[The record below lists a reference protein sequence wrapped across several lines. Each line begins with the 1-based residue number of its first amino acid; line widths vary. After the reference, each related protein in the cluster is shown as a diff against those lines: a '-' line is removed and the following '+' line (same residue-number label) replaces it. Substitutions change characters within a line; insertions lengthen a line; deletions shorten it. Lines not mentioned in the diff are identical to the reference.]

1 MGTYEWL
8 QELLR
13 KSYKF
18 EESDSYG
25 ESYKPPGGKPE
36 MREVWM
42 DRCVGEWKSY
52 RRYLYGGEKKVVDNL
67 ITEFRSSALNDGW
80 LIEWESDRGKGS
92 MELTVEG
99 EWLHRSRGYY
109 TEEPTSSRMEVIDND
124 TIVFWSSY
132 GGMDYREEIRF
143 LDGDSHRL
151 RQTVGMRDGVVAIV
165 GQYFEERVS

>member
-18 EESDSYG
+18 ESDSYG
-25 ESYKPPGGKPE
+25 EAYKPLRGSPME
-36 MREVWM
+36 WM
-42 DRCVGEWKSY
+42 NRSVGEWKSY
-52 RRYLYGGEKKVVDNL
+52 RRYLYGGEEKVIDNL
-67 ITEFRSSALNDGW
+67 ITEFKIDTNDRGW
-80 LIEWESDRGKGS
+80 VVTWGSDRGEGL
-92 MELTVEG
+92 MELRIDG

-109 TEEPTSSRMEVIDND
+109 TEDPTSSRMEVIDND

-143 LDGDSHRL
+143 LDGDTHRL
-151 RQTVGMRDGVVAIV
+151 RQTVGSRDGVVAIV
-165 GQYFEERVS
+165 GQYFEERV

>member
-1 MGTYEWL
+1 MGTHEWL
-8 QELLR
+8 QEILR
-13 KSYKF
+13 KSYK
-18 EESDSYG
+18 EVGGSEG
-25 ESYKPPGGKPE
+25 AYKPLEGKPE
-36 MREVWM
+36 IRKVWM
-42 DRCVGEWKSY
+42 NRCIGEWRSY

-67 ITEFRSSALNDGW
+67 ITEFSSCASGDGW

-99 EWLHRSRGYY
+99 EMLHRSRGYY

-143 LDGDSHRL
+143 LDGDTHRL
-151 RQTVGMRDGVVAIV
+151 RQTVGSRDGVVTIV
-165 GQYFEERVS
+165 GQYFEERV